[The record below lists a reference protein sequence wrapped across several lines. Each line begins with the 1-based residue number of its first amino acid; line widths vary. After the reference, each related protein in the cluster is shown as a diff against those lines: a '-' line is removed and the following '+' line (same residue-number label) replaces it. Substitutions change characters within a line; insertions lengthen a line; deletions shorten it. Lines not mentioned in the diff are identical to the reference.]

1 MRERW
6 RFCRF
11 LFRAMRLLSAAP
23 LRDGRYTSQI
33 IPDHKNIQSMK
44 ILCEFNLED
53 SEVFVG
59 FVECNISYQIYFFFF
74 VFVFWCDLKFFKQ
87 LILIK

>member
-23 LRDGRYTSQI
+23 LGDGRYTSQI

-44 ILCEFNLED
+44 IVCEFNLED

-74 VFVFWCDLKFFKQ
+74 CLCFLVRSEIFQTID
-87 LILIK
+87 IN